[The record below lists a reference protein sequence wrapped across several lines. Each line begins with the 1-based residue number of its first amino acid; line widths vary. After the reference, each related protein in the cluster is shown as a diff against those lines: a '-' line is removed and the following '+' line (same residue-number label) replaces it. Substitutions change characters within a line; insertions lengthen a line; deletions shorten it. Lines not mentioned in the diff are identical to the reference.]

1 MVKRRNLSTRAFGA
15 EPGIP
20 DVAVLAAWIADHRGT
35 PADIITYLLDQSL
48 APQLA
53 AGIISPCAGG
63 RFYKNRIMECL
74 AGVEE
79 DKVTGEIHLNP
90 HAIIEDAAGIVLQK
104 KGTLCAMPAPHL
116 LGITDTYY
124 HDEQEWNDA
133 IAGVYQDLMRSM
145 RDTGIKGH
153 VLICK
158 TIQEPEIESLVRP
171 NIFVFQPEPDRES
184 LACLMEHQSQIA
196 VGRDYV
202 DTVLALSSEY
212 DLRKIIIVD
221 PDTESIERALE
232 CLDPDQVS
240 AGGYCTDISPDY
252 WKNLVDEA
260 VYTR

>member
-48 APQLA
+48 APQLT
-53 AGIISPCAGG
+53 AGIFSPCAGG

-74 AGVEE
+74 AGVKEGQ
-79 DKVTGEIHLNP
+79 VTGEIHLNP
-90 HAIIEDAAGIVLQK
+90 HAIIEDAAGIVLRN
-104 KGTLCAMPAPHL
+104 KGTSCALPAPHL

-133 IAGVYQDLMRSM
+133 ITGVYRDLMRSM

-153 VLICK
+153 VLICGE
-158 TIQEPEIESLVRP
+158 IHEPEIESLVRP
-171 NIFVFQPEPDRES
+171 NIFVFQPQPDRES
-184 LACLMEHQSQIA
+184 LACLMEYQHQIA
-196 VGRDYV
+196 VGGDYV
-202 DTVLALSSEY
+202 DTVLDLASEY

-221 PDTESIERALE
+221 PDNVSINRALE

-240 AGGYCTDISPDY
+240 AGGYCTDNPEVY
-252 WKNLVDEA
+252 WKNLVDVA
-260 VYTR
+260 VYSR

>member
-1 MVKRRNLSTRAFGA
+1 MVKRRNLLTRAFGA

-53 AGIISPCAGG
+53 AGIISPCTGG
-63 RFYKNRIMECL
+63 RFYRNRIMECL

-79 DKVTGEIHLNP
+79 SRATGEIHLNP

-104 KGTLCAMPAPHL
+104 KGTSCALPAPHL

-133 IAGVYQDLMRSM
+133 IAGVYRDLMRSM
-145 RDTGIKGH
+145 RDTGIKRH
-153 VLICK
+153 VLICGE
-158 TIQEPEIESLVRP
+158 IYEPEIESLVRP

-184 LACLMEHQSQIA
+184 LACLMEYQHQIA
-196 VGRDYV
+196 VGWDNV
-202 DTVLALSSEY
+202 DTVLDLSSEY
-212 DLRKIIIVD
+212 DLRKIIIVN
-221 PDTESIERALE
+221 PDKESIERALE

-240 AGGYCTDISPDY
+240 AGGYCTDSSTDY
-252 WKNLVDEA
+252 WKNLVDAA
-260 VYTR
+260 VYFR

>member
-1 MVKRRNLSTRAFGA
+1 MVKRQNLSTRAFGA

-35 PADIITYLLDQSL
+35 PADIMTYLLDQSL
-48 APQLA
+48 APQLE

-63 RFYKNRIMECL
+63 RFYRNRIMECL

-79 DKVTGEIHLNP
+79 GRAIGEIHLNP

-104 KGTLCAMPAPHL
+104 KGTSCALPAPHL

-124 HDEQEWNDA
+124 HDEEEWNDA
-133 IAGVYQDLMRSM
+133 IAGVYRDLMRSM

-153 VLICK
+153 VLVCK
-158 TIQEPEIESLVRP
+158 AIHEPEIESLVRP
-171 NIFVFQPEPDRES
+171 NIFFFQPQPDRES
-184 LACLMEHQSQIA
+184 LACLMEHQHQIA
-196 VGRDYV
+196 VGRDHV
-202 DTVLALSSEY
+202 DTVLDLSSEY

-221 PDTESIERALE
+221 PDEESIKRALE

-240 AGGYCTDISPDY
+240 TGGYCTDTCTDY
-252 WKNLVDEA
+252 WKNLVDAA

>member
-74 AGVEE
+74 AGVKEG
-79 DKVTGEIHLNP
+79 KATGEIHLNP

-104 KGTLCAMPAPHL
+104 KGTSCAMPAPHL
-116 LGITDTYY
+116 LGITDSYY

-133 IAGVYQDLMRSM
+133 ITGVYRDLMRSM

-153 VLICK
+153 VMICRE
-158 TIQEPEIESLVRP
+158 IHEPEIESLVRP

-184 LACLMEHQSQIA
+184 LACLMEHQHQIA

-221 PDTESIERALE
+221 PDKESIEHALE
-232 CLDPDQVS
+232 CLDPDQIS
-240 AGGYCTDISPDY
+240 AGGYYTDTSTDY
-252 WKNLVDEA
+252 WKNLVDAA
-260 VYTR
+260 VYTQ

>member
-63 RFYKNRIMECL
+63 RFYKNRILECL

-79 DKVTGEIHLNP
+79 GKAFGEIHLNP
-90 HAIIEDAAGIVLQK
+90 HAIIEDAAGIVLLK
-104 KGTLCAMPAPHL
+104 KATWCALPAPHL

-124 HDEQEWNDA
+124 HDEEEWNGA
-133 IAGVYQDLMRSM
+133 IAGVYHNLMRSM

-153 VLICK
+153 VLVCRVIH
-158 TIQEPEIESLVRP
+158 EPEIESLVRP
-171 NIFVFQPEPDRES
+171 NIFVFQPEPDQES
-184 LACLMEHQSQIA
+184 LACLMEHQHQIA
-196 VGRDYV
+196 VVRDYV

-221 PDTESIERALE
+221 PDEESIERALE

-240 AGGYCTDISPDY
+240 AGGYCTDTCTDY
-252 WKNLVDEA
+252 WKNLVDAA

>member
-35 PADIITYLLDQSL
+35 PADMITYLLDQSL

-63 RFYKNRIMECL
+63 RFYRNRIMECL

-79 DKVTGEIHLNP
+79 GKAIGEIHLNP
-90 HAIIEDAAGIVLQK
+90 HAIIEDAAGIVLRK
-104 KGTLCAMPAPHL
+104 KGTSCALPAPHL
-116 LGITDTYY
+116 LGIMDTYY
-124 HDEQEWNDA
+124 HDDEEWNGA
-133 IAGVYQDLMRSM
+133 IAGVYHDLMRSM

-153 VLICK
+153 VLICRE
-158 TIQEPEIESLVRP
+158 IHEPEIESLVRP

-184 LACLMEHQSQIA
+184 LACLMEHQHQIA

-221 PDTESIERALE
+221 PDVDSINRALE

-240 AGGYCTDISPDY
+240 AGGYCTDTCTDY
-252 WKNLVDEA
+252 WKNLVDAA

>member
-20 DVAVLAAWIADHRGT
+20 DIAVLAAWIADHRGT
-35 PADIITYLLDQSL
+35 PADIMTYLLDQSL
-48 APQLA
+48 APQLD

-63 RFYKNRIMECL
+63 RFYRNRIMECL
-74 AGVEE
+74 VGVEE
-79 DKVTGEIHLNP
+79 GRATGEIHLDP
-90 HAIIEDAAGIVLQK
+90 HAIIEDAAGIVIQK
-104 KGTLCAMPAPHL
+104 KGTSCALPAPHL

-124 HDEQEWNDA
+124 HDKEEWNGA
-133 IAGVYQDLMRSM
+133 IAGVYHSLMRSM

-153 VLICK
+153 VLICRE
-158 TIQEPEIESLVRP
+158 IHEPEIELLVRP

-184 LACLMEHQSQIA
+184 LACLLEHQHQIA

-221 PDTESIERALE
+221 PDEESITRALE
-232 CLDPDQVS
+232 SLDPDQVI
-240 AGGYCTDISPDY
+240 AGGYCTDAGTDY
-252 WKNLVDEA
+252 WKNLVDAA
-260 VYTR
+260 VYNR

>member
-48 APQLA
+48 TPQLA

-74 AGVEE
+74 AGVKESR
-79 DKVTGEIHLNP
+79 VTSEIHLNP

-104 KGTLCAMPAPHL
+104 KGTSCALPAPHL

-124 HDEQEWNDA
+124 HDNEEWNGA
-133 IAGVYQDLMRSM
+133 ITGVYRDLMRSM

-153 VLICK
+153 VLVCK
-158 TIQEPEIESLVRP
+158 EIHEPEIESLVRP

-184 LACLMEHQSQIA
+184 LACLMEHQHQIA

-202 DTVLALSSEY
+202 DTVLSLSSEY

-221 PDTESIERALE
+221 PDKESIERALE

-240 AGGYCTDISPDY
+240 AGGYCTDTGTDY
-252 WKNLVDEA
+252 WKNLVDTA

>member
-35 PADIITYLLDQSL
+35 PADMITYLLDQSL

-53 AGIISPCAGG
+53 AGITSPCAGG
-63 RFYKNRIMECL
+63 RFYRNRILECL
-74 AGVEE
+74 ADVEGGR
-79 DKVTGEIHLNP
+79 VTGEIHLNP
-90 HAIIEDAAGIVLQK
+90 HAIIEDAAGIVLQN
-104 KGTLCAMPAPHL
+104 KGTSCALPAPHL

-133 IAGVYQDLMRSM
+133 ITGVYRDLMRSM

-153 VLICK
+153 VLICGK
-158 TIQEPEIESLVRP
+158 IYEPEIESLVRP

-184 LACLMEHQSQIA
+184 LACLMEHQRQIA
-196 VGRDYV
+196 VGREYV
-202 DTVLALSSEY
+202 DIVLDLSSEY
-212 DLRKIIIVD
+212 DLRKIIIID
-221 PDTESIERALE
+221 PDDESIERALA

-240 AGGYCTDISPDY
+240 AGGYCTDTCTDY
-252 WKNLVDEA
+252 WKNLVDAA
-260 VYTR
+260 VYNR